1 MVGLMPTVEAKVLV
15 ADEVYV
21 SLGERPDRVREC
33 INAAAQAMGDVAA
46 ERGHVVRETPR
57 LVDQRPT
64 GLGFFELRF
73 EAETGKR

>member
-1 MVGLMPTVEAKVLV
+1 MT
-15 ADEVYV
+15 
-21 SLGERPDRVREC
+21 LGELIDELSRHDPKKLLK
-33 INAAAQAMGDVAA
+33 
-46 ERGHVVRETPR
+46 RGHVVRETPR